1 MIFMVLINHK
11 RLLVSP
17 LVMTFETFIEDW
29 CTFICRSNLFWD
41 RKNIAA
47 AAFKASVQR
56 IINALPWLFELFH
69 VTSHFFSSRIK
80 NRMIKVFHIYKKYGN
95 ILTWLFGQNRLH
107 PLLIDSIVFDKCSSY
122 YASAEF
128 DDVGCIQGCLWRWS
142 YFAHLE

>member
-29 CTFICRSNLFWD
+29 CTFICRSNLFWS
-41 RKNIAA
+41 RKDIAA
-47 AAFKASVQR
+47 ASFKASVQR
-56 IINALPWLFELFH
+56 VNNGLPKLFLELLP
-69 VTSHFFSSRIK
+69 VTSHFFPSWIK
-80 NRMIKVFHIYKKYGN
+80 NRMNKVFHIYKNMETY
-95 ILTWLFGQNRLH
+95 LTWLFRQLH
-107 PLLIDSIVFDKCSSY
+107 PLLIDSIVFEQCSRY

-128 DDVGCIQGCLWRWS
+128 DDIGCIHGCLWRWK